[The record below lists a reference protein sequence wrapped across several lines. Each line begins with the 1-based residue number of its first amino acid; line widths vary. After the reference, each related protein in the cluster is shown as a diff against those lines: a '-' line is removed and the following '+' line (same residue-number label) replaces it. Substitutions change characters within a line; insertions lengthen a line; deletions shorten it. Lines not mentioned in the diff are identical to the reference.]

1 MSSGFE
7 MFHPSGRP
15 YTMLELMDKYD
26 EGWNTRP
33 LNPEQVR
40 RMMNTYQPSV
50 DTSYKNV
57 NKKKALFSKLRK
69 TIVKAAAEKK
79 ETLQKEKEKQNAL
92 LHEEALS
99 KRAALLEEG
108 KKVDFIKE
116 GYAMFDDEFQG
127 KDGYAEFIATRDYS
141 QAEKSV
147 KEPLEKIMKGQEIT
161 PEHVRDYLAKKF
173 AGFYEKVYMKKKA
186 TAAASASA
194 SASKPKKGGA
204 RKTKKGRKAGRKTR
218 KTSRKAGR
226 KH

>member
-1 MSSGFE
+1 MSSAFE

-15 YTMLELMDKYD
+15 YTMLELMDTHD
-26 EGWNTRP
+26 PGWNTRP

-79 ETLQKEKEKQNAL
+79 ETLQKEQEKQNAL

-116 GYAMFDDEFQG
+116 GYAMFDDEFKG
-127 KDGYAEFIATRDYS
+127 KDGYTEFIATRDYS

-147 KEPLEKIMKGQEIT
+147 KIPLEKKFGDEIT
-161 PEHVRDYLAKKF
+161 PEHVRDYLANKF
-173 AGFYEKVYMKKKA
+173 AGFYEKVYMKKK
-186 TAAASASA
+186 
-194 SASKPKKGGA
+194 KGGA
-204 RKTKKGRKAGRKTR
+204 RKTKKGRKADRRTSRKTHR
-218 KTSRKAGR
+218 KTSRK
-226 KH
+226 H